1 MQIRS
6 RYTPRETALLRI
18 SDMCIRYFFPK
29 RLYLGR
35 LVCVLNVCGPYKVNL
50 CLAKVFSYFGYL
62 INSCKVP

>member
-35 LVCVLNVCGPYKVNL
+35 LVCVE
-50 CLAKVFSYFGYL
+50 CLWALQGQSL
-62 INSCKVP
+62 SCKGFFPILGT